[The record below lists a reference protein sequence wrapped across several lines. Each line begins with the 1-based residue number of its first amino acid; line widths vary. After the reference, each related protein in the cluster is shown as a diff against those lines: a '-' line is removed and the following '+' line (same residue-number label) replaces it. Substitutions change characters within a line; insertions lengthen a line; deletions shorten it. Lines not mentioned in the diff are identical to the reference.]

1 LPLANGFDAKKWN
14 RIQGATIFFLS
25 MALTVVGAFS
35 TSLGAEESL
44 PLLHP
49 ETVGSI
55 YLSRDNQPVWIS
67 AGRLNSAAEA
77 FLAILKKAAEEGL
90 RSSDYHDRLLADLMT
105 EAAGPSPL
113 LVESRPEDLEILLT
127 DAFVAYGLDLNL
139 GRLDPAQVYS
149 RWDQSRNLSATLATL
164 VDLLVTA
171 PVAQEEPGF
180 DPAAALDRVRPTA
193 FGYRH
198 LRDALGFY
206 RHLAEEGGWPSVPA
220 GEILRPGDSG
230 HRVARLRTRL
240 TGLAEPDFF
249 DEDLAASVQSFQVR
263 HGLRPDGLVGEKTL
277 AALNESA
284 AHKADRI
291 ALNLERIR
299 WLPAEP
305 DRPFIRVNIPSCR
318 MDLMDRGHS
327 VLSMKTVVGRPD
339 RPTPVMSDQ
348 VRYLEV
354 FPYWNVPQ
362 KLARRDILPKALAD
376 PQYLRDRDFRVY
388 ENWKRGAAELD
399 VDTIDWAGLNSW
411 DIAFRFRQDP
421 GPRNPLGNMK
431 FLFPNS
437 FSIYLH
443 DTNQRDAFN
452 RDARWLSSGCV
463 RLEDPESLARL
474 LVPPEDLTAALETRK
489 NRTIWLKKKVPILMV
504 YQTVW
509 VDDSGQVN
517 FAPDI
522 YGYDAR
528 MRSIMEGVGSQ
539 TLVSN

>member
-1 LPLANGFDAKKWN
+1 MPLANEFDAKKWK

-25 MALTVVGAFS
+25 MALTLVGAFS
-35 TSLGAEESL
+35 TLLGAEESL

-49 ETVGSI
+49 ETVDSI
-55 YLSRDNQPVWIS
+55 YLGRDSQPVWIS
-67 AGRLNSAAEA
+67 DGRLNASAEA
-77 FLAILKKAAEEGL
+77 FVSILRKADEEGL
-90 RSSDYHDRLLADLMT
+90 RSSDYHDEVLTDLMA

-113 LVESRPEDLEILLT
+113 LLKSRHEDLELLLT

-149 RWDQSRNLSATLATL
+149 RWDQSLNLSATLATL
-164 VDLLVTA
+164 VDLLVSA
-171 PVAQEEPGF
+171 PAAHEEPGF
-180 DPAAALDRVRPTA
+180 DPAAALDRVRPA
-193 FGYRH
+193 SFGYRH
-198 LRDALGFY
+198 LRDALAFY
-206 RHLAEEGGWPSVPA
+206 RHLAEEGGWPSVAP

-230 HRVARLRTRL
+230 HRVALLRTRL
-240 TGLAEPDFF
+240 TGLAEPDLF
-249 DEDLAASVQSFQVR
+249 DEDLAATVRSFQAR
-263 HGLRPDGLVGEKTL
+263 HGLQPDGLVGKNTL

-318 MDLMDRGHS
+318 MDLMDQGHS

-348 VRYLEV
+348 VRYLEL

-362 KLARRDILPKALAD
+362 KLARRDILPKVLAD

-399 VDTIDWAGLNSW
+399 VDTIDWAGLKSW

-452 RDARWLSSGCV
+452 RDVRWLSSGCV

-489 NRTIWLKKKVPILMV
+489 NRTIGLKKKVPILMV

-528 MRSIMEGVGSQ
+528 MRSIMEGVGSE